1 MKGKMGKGIKLDE
14 EEELVDRKEE
24 MEDVEEE
31 EEDKENGKGNMTR
44 W

>member
-1 MKGKMGKGIKLDE
+1 MKRKMGRGIKLDE

-24 MEDVEEE
+24 VEDVEEE
-31 EEDKENGKGNMTR
+31 RDEMENGKRNITR